1 MRRFFLTLTALF
13 SLASVAQLARAQ
25 VVFRSG
31 GAKDSG
37 PRKIDDKPM
46 ARIWFSRISNQ
57 SWVSYTRKVAE
68 EMGQKNNSMIMLGN
82 FGPPN
87 VTEDK
92 PRQELK
98 GGLAY
103 LTKGLIPAP
112 VWIQFKRVANEAAF
126 RKEVMAMKTRWG
138 GADTK
143 LTGKGDR
150 YALEVTFQQMIAS
163 NPPQN
168 ATKENGDKK
177 EQQAYSFSIK
187 VGTSTASEE
196 INPDDMEAI
205 VSSMTTYF
213 RYNDGVMFEANA
225 KELHTMKL
233 PSVGDL
239 TLKKKQDALDLY
251 ADVDLSRIPEAYRRT
266 FWKAAEFKAN
276 SLLQQADE
284 ESDEAY
290 AVRRRSGELSMAIAK
305 AAMLDLDRV
314 RVSLS
319 FANGEEP
326 LKLDVVADARDNSN
340 LAKQLGAVS
349 GGVSR
354 FESLRQKSSPLTVA
368 SAWQMPENVPN
379 LLTALFARGRTQLQ
393 DELEDDPQA
402 ILAIEDVFNVLM
414 QTAEAGGAD
423 AIVKLGGDPENG
435 FAVYGGLRING
446 AKELSKHLS
455 TLLSQLPTKPEN
467 DIHVTRVDGREFLSF
482 RLDEAELPL
491 IGGNRQLP
499 AQLNFTVAESCLWF
513 SLGESNSY
521 EILKEALADYRKHG
535 NSAKAK
541 PTAPFVLDAHL
552 GDWLR
557 EQGEKANS
565 PFSEVP
571 SQALTEFE
579 QAVHRSLAGMFSFSM
594 SGPGGIVSA
603 PKMEFRD
610 SYLAKALKTGQDD
623 LHIEIDASPKRV
635 RATVELGEGII
646 KFFVARW
653 SDVQGRLLENLQIPN
668 MEELR
673 QQAADRAEKSD
684 G

>member
-1 MRRFFLTLTALF
+1 MRRFLLALTIVF
-13 SLASVAQLARAQ
+13 SLASLAPLARAQ

-31 GAKDSG
+31 GAQDQG

-57 SWVSYTRKVAE
+57 SWINYTRKVSE
-68 EMGQKNNSMIMLGN
+68 EMGQKSNSMIMLGN
-82 FGPPN
+82 LGSPDGP
-87 VTEDK
+87 EDR

-103 LTKGLIPAP
+103 LTKGLIPVP
-112 VWIQFKRVANEAAF
+112 VWIQFKRVADEAAF

-143 LTGKGDR
+143 LIGKGDR

-163 NPPQN
+163 SPPKD
-168 ATKENGDKK
+168 AAKKNGDKG
-177 EQQAYSFSIK
+177 ERPAYSFSVR
-187 VGTSTASEE
+187 VGTSSSSDEIKPEE
-196 INPDDMEAI
+196 LESI

-213 RYNDGVMFEANA
+213 RYHDGVMFEANA

-233 PSVGDL
+233 PSLGDL

-266 FWKAAEFKAN
+266 FWRAAEFKAN

-284 ESDEAY
+284 EPDEAY

-319 FANGEEP
+319 FADDEEP

-354 FESLRQKSSPLTVA
+354 FEALRQKSSPLTVA
-368 SAWQMPENVPN
+368 SAWQMPENVRN

-393 DELEDDPQA
+393 EELEDDPQA

-423 AIVKLGGDPENG
+423 AIVKLGGDHEKG
-435 FAVYGGLRING
+435 FALYGGMRIKG

-455 TLLSQLPTKPEN
+455 TLLSQLPNKPEN

-491 IGGNRQLP
+491 IGGNKQLP

-521 EILKEALADYRKHG
+521 EILKEALADYRNQG
-535 NSAKAK
+535 DSARAK
-541 PTAPFVLDAHL
+541 PTAPFVLDAQL

-557 EQGEKANS
+557 EQGEEANS

-579 QAVHRSLAGMFSFSM
+579 QAVHRSLSGMFSFSM
-594 SGPGGIVSA
+594 SGPGGIVA

-623 LHIEIDASPKRV
+623 LHVEIDASPRRV

-653 SDVQGRLLENLQIPN
+653 SDVQGRLFENLQIPN
-668 MEELR
+668 IEELK
-673 QQAADRAEKSD
+673 QQAADRAKKTD
-684 G
+684 R